1 MDLVLTVVVAIGL
14 LVALWPWL
22 LLAAVVAVVA
32 YLLWSAIRRRRGYL
46 D

>member
-1 MDLVLTVVVAIGL
+1 MDFVLTIFVALGL

-32 YLLWSAIRRRRGYL
+32 YLIWAAIRRRGGHL

>member
-1 MDLVLTVVVAIGL
+1 MEFVLTVFVALGF

-22 LLAAVVAVVA
+22 LLGTVTVVVA
-32 YLLWSAIRRRRGYL
+32 YLIWAAIRRRGGHL

>member
-1 MDLVLTVVVAIGL
+1 MDLVLTVFVALGL

-22 LLAAVVAVVA
+22 LLGTVAVVVA
-32 YLLWSAIRRRRGYL
+32 YLIWAAIRRRGGHL

>member
-1 MDLVLTVVVAIGL
+1 MEYVLGIFLTVGL
-14 LVALWPWL
+14 LMAAWPWL

-32 YLLWSAIRRRRGYL
+32 YLLWAALRRRGGHL

>member
-1 MDLVLTVVVAIGL
+1 MDFAVSVFVTLGL

-22 LLAAVVAVVA
+22 LLAAVVAVVG
-32 YLLWSAIRRRRGYL
+32 YLLWSAIRRRRGHL

>member
-1 MDLVLTVVVAIGL
+1 MDLVLTVFLALGL

-22 LLAAVVAVVA
+22 LLGIVTVVVA
-32 YLLWSAIRRRRGYL
+32 YPIWAAIRCRGGHL

>member
-1 MDLVLTVVVAIGL
+1 MDLVLTVFVALGL

-22 LLAAVVAVVA
+22 LLAAVVAVVG
-32 YLLWSAIRRRRGYL
+32 YLLWSAIRHRRGHL

>member
-1 MDLVLTVVVAIGL
+1 MDIVLTVFVTLGL

-22 LLAAVVAVVA
+22 LLGMVTVVVA
-32 YLLWSAIRRRRGYL
+32 YLIWAAIRRRGGHL